1 MKYAIAKWSGGPGIL
16 VEAESERDARE
27 AAAAWIGGEPVAV
40 RAVVEYEPPRQSR
53 PSVPPAVSACRA
65 ATMSLTREV
74 ERLLGGV
81 RLPERVGGVR

>member
-16 VEAESERDARE
+16 VEADSERDARE

-53 PSVPPAVSACRA
+53 PSVPPAVSACRE
-65 ATMSLTREV
+65 ATESMKREV
-74 ERLLGGV
+74 SRLLSGV
-81 RLPERVGGVR
+81 KLPERRAT

>member
-1 MKYAIAKWSGGPGIL
+1 VTFAITKWSGGPGITVQADSEREAREL
-16 VEAESERDARE
+16 AADWIRGENVLVRQVEA
-27 AAAAWIGGEPVAV
+27 
-40 RAVVEYEPPRQSR
+40 YEPPRQSR

-81 RLPERVGGVR
+81 RLPERRTT